1 MKTIKAV
8 VKWFQKYPLTP
19 REQSRVE
26 NLFDNI
32 KIGAIMLVIL
42 VATLWLANL
51 AGCYEGRVTQSD
63 IEEMNI
69 N

>member
-19 REQSRVE
+19 KEQNRVDDVFE
-26 NLFDNI
+26 NI
-32 KIGAIMLVIL
+32 KIGTIILAIL
-42 VATLWLANL
+42 VATLWLADL

-63 IEEMNI
+63 IEEMNT